1 MINRKLQLNAT
12 SAMATPALTHSSVT
26 GRQIMHRQANL
37 CFLST
42 KTTNALCHH
51 TRRCSLLASNVS
63 ANTGFYKISCFT
75 NNRQPSSSGEPVPT
89 GLSILFHWTS
99 QRKLSLTDH

>member
-26 GRQIMHRQANL
+26 G
-37 CFLST
+37 
-42 KTTNALCHH
+42 
-51 TRRCSLLASNVS
+51 SLLASNVS

>member
-12 SAMATPALTHSSVT
+12 SAMATPALTHSS
-26 GRQIMHRQANL
+26 
-37 CFLST
+37 
-42 KTTNALCHH
+42 TTNALCHH